1 MNIDITSLK
10 LNREDY
16 IQIDREVIVSL
27 EELVKANII
36 DLRDTTVKGTIYPYD
51 VDNYELNLLVEGK
64 IILPCSITLEPVE
77 YDFSTEFSGIY
88 TEMMGE
94 IENFNKKIENS
105 LDIFPIIWE
114 NILMEIPIK
123 VTCPEATNLKLSGD
137 GWKLVTEE
145 SVGEKNSAFDKL
157 KDLL

>member
-10 LNREDY
+10 TQHDDY
-16 IQIDREVIVSL
+16 IEVNEKFEVTK
-27 EELVKANII
+27 EEYANTDII
-36 DLRDTTVKGTIYPYD
+36 DLKDVTVKGNIYPYAEED
-51 VDNYELNLLVEGK
+51 YELNLVVEGTMV
-64 IILPCSITLEPVE
+64 LPCSITLKPVD
-77 YDFSTEFSGIY
+77 YKFSTEITGIY
-88 TEMMGE
+88 TEMMLE
-94 IENFNKKIENS
+94 IQNFDKKIENS

-123 VTCPEATNLKLSGD
+123 VTCPEATDLKLSGD

-145 SVGEKNSAFDKL
+145 SVGETNSAFDKL

>member
-1 MNIDITSLK
+1 MIIDITGLK
-10 LNREDY
+10 SNPY
-16 IQIDREVIVSL
+16 IEIDNNITIDK
-27 EELVKANII
+27 EEFNNTDIIELKKANI
-36 DLRDTTVKGTIYPYD
+36 KGTITKYGED
-51 VDNYELNLLVEGK
+51 DYELDLLLSGTMV
-64 IILPCSITLEPVE
+64 LPCSITLQPVD
-77 YDFSTEFSGIY
+77 YDFNAEIQGVY
-88 TEMMGE
+88 TEMMQE

-123 VTCPEATNLKLSGD
+123 VTCPEATDLKLSGD

-145 SVGEKNSAFDKL
+145 DLGNTSSAFDKL

>member
-1 MNIDITSLK
+1 MNIDITSLE
-10 LNREDY
+10 LERDSY
-16 IQIDREVIVSL
+16 IKVDCVAEIPT
-27 EELVKANII
+27 EELAKTEII
-36 DLRDTTVKGTIYPYD
+36 ELKKTTIKGTIYPYGEED
-51 VDNYELNLLVEGK
+51 YELNLLVEGVM
-64 IILPCSITLEPVE
+64 ILPCSITLEPVD
-77 YDFSTEFSGIY
+77 YKFSTEISGVY
-88 TEMMGE
+88 TEMMSE
-94 IENFNKKIENS
+94 IENFDKKVKNS